1 MNEGL
6 AQLCSIQGA
15 SPALGFESAILGRH
29 MHIDGIPEW
38 SDKKTPGR
46 IIEASRQ
53 DYYLTPEEF
62 EQLSQ
67 NG

>member
-1 MNEGL
+1 MFDTRSE
-6 AQLCSIQGA
+6 SGA
-15 SPALGFESAILGRH
+15 GFESAILGRH
-29 MHIDGIPEW
+29 LHIDGIPEW